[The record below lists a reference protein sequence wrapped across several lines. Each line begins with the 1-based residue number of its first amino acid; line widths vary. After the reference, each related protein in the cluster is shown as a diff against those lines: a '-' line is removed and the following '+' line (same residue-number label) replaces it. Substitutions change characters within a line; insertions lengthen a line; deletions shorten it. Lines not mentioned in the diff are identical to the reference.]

1 MESYNKISLEDL
13 TLRVETNFNNGD
25 EVHLIEPLI
34 NAIIENKTKVFTLS
48 SNGEEHII
56 ESIKKLKELMIN
68 CSIFHRYFEDVTL
81 KN

>member
-56 ESIKKLKELMIN
+56 
-68 CSIFHRYFEDVTL
+68 
-81 KN
+81 